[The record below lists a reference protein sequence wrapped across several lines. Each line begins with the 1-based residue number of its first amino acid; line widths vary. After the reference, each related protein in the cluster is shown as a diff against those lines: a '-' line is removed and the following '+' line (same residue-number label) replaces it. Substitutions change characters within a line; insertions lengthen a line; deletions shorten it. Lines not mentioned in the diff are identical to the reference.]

1 MQIAEPFAGV
11 RALESGLSCVKGVV
25 LDNRLWR
32 YMKRARGEHLVAE
45 TSRRLQRRSGE
56 GAGLLVL
63 RGRFSG
69 IHGEPD
75 DAALLM
81 VAERLRDNTVLD
93 YCNTHRRW
101 PDRVRAVLGEHE
113 MEIVVRRP
121 DALLGPWDVYA
132 QHEAEQDVLH
142 EAREIL
148 EEAVADE
155 DEKRRTA
162 LTAEVERRLLRAGV
176 TFTTGSKPLR
186 NAPRHPVTGDVLN
199 GMGKVVEEADVHEAT
214 DWDDVVMSYA
224 TLLRLLKM
232 IDPRFEN

>member
-11 RALESGLSCVKGVV
+11 HALESGLSCVKGVV

-32 YMKRARGEHLVAE
+32 YMKRARGEHLVPE
-45 TSRRLQRRSGE
+45 TRRRLQRRSGE

-69 IHGEPD
+69 IHGEPE

-81 VAERLRDNTVLD
+81 VAQRLRDNTVLD
-93 YCNTHRRW
+93 YCNNHRRW
-101 PDRVRAVLGEHE
+101 PDWVLALLGEHE
-113 MEIVVRRP
+113 LEIVVRRP
-121 DALLGPWDVYA
+121 DTLLGPWDVYA
-132 QHEAEQDVLH
+132 QHEAEQDVLY

-155 DEKRRTA
+155 DEKRRKA
-162 LTAEVERRLLRAGV
+162 LAVEVEQRLLRAGV
-176 TFTTGSKPLR
+176 TFTTGPKPLR
-186 NAPRHPVTGDVLN
+186 GADRHPVTGDVINHL
-199 GMGKVVEEADVHEAT
+199 GKVVEEADVHEAS
-214 DWDDVVMSYA
+214 DWDDVTMSYE

-232 IDPRFEN
+232 IDPRFEA